1 MTEILVAILAFISG
15 FFVAFVLLAGVVA
28 KLTGKK
34 DD

>member
-1 MTEILVAILAFISG
+1 MTEILIAILAFLAG

-34 DD
+34 DE

>member
-1 MTEILVAILAFISG
+1 MTEILIGILAFIAG

-34 DD
+34 DE